1 MSRFSSLRPLAA
13 ATLLLGGALSA
24 AQAQSSVKIY
34 GLIDLNAGQFQ
45 AAGANKT
52 WQVSNGDFSTSYL
65 GFSGKEDLGG
75 GLSASFAIESFFRPD
90 TGRSGRVAVDV
101 SPRADVFW
109 ARAANLSLS
118 GGFGSVKIGRQTAT
132 MFVSSL
138 IFNPFGD
145 SFGFSPTIRHYYT
158 SALVGDSGWSNALS
172 YTTPNMGGLTGTVQM
187 SLGEGA
193 AKSVG
198 KNFAASALYFSGPFA
213 ATAAWQK
220 VKSDYDLRFST
231 TLAPGFVDQTAYQ
244 FGASYNFGPVKAFG
258 QFGKVET
265 DAAADTTAKIYQAGA
280 SVPLGAGKFL
290 ASYGN
295 LKYTGARTGS
305 SKITTLGYDH
315 DLSKRTD
322 VYAVFVS
329 DKFTNLKTGNTFAV
343 GIRHKF

>member
-1 MSRFSSLRPLAA
+1 MTRFSLSTAA
-13 ATLLLGGALSA
+13 AAALLLGGSASAL
-24 AQAQSSVKIY
+24 AQSNVKLY
-34 GLIDLNAGQFQ
+34 GLIDLNVGQFQ
-45 AAGANKT
+45 SAGGSKT
-52 WQVSNGDFSTSYL
+52 WQVSNGDFSTSFL
-65 GFSGKEDLGG
+65 GFSGREDLGG
-75 GLSASFAIESFFRPD
+75 GLAASFALESFFRPD

-109 ARAANLSLS
+109 ARAANVTLS
-118 GGFGSVKIGRQTAT
+118 GDFGSVKIGRQTTA
-132 MFVSSL
+132 MFVSTL

-145 SFGFSPTIRHYYT
+145 SFGFSPSIRHYYT
-158 SALVGDSGWSNALS
+158 SALVGDSGWSNAMS
-172 YTTPNMGGLTGTVQM
+172 YQTPNFGGLSATLQA

-198 KNFAASALYFSGPFA
+198 KNFGGNVLYFAGPFA
-213 ATAAWQK
+213 ATASWQK
-220 VKSDYDLRFST
+220 VKSDYDLRFGT

-258 QFGKVET
+258 QFGKVDT
-265 DAAADTTAKIYQAGA
+265 DAAADTTAKIYQVGA
-280 SVPLGAGKFL
+280 SVPVGAGKFL

-295 LKYTGARTGS
+295 LKYTGARVGS

-322 VYAVFVS
+322 VYAVYVS